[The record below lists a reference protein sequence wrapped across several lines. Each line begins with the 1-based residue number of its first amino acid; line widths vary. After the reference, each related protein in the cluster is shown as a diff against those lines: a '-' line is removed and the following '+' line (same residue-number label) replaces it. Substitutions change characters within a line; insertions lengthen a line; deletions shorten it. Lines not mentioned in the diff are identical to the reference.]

1 MACEMPGC
9 SLVIALPHVPPWVV
23 RITVYN
29 LSRRARCN
37 IGRLTYGVCLIL
49 GRAEG

>member
-9 SLVIALPHVPPWVV
+9 SPVIALPHVPPWVV

-29 LSRRARCN
+29 
-37 IGRLTYGVCLIL
+37 Y
-49 GRAEG
+49 RAEPDATSAD